1 MINESPCDPKEIAT
15 NKHIQKIC
23 SFNSATKTEVIDK
36 NEFFAMMCPPG
47 YKMET
52 SEDKEGKMPL
62 ALGSANMLQTMGAFV
77 TNITNICFMLQE

>member
-1 MINESPCDPKEIAT
+1 MFAASES
-15 NKHIQKIC
+15 
-23 SFNSATKTEVIDK
+23 SATTTEVIDK

-62 ALGSANMLQTMGAFV
+62 ALGSANMLQPDVHLSPVSPVYALCCRSRSNLTTHFFSLA
-77 TNITNICFMLQE
+77 